1 MSTYVVCV
9 VGPKRNVGKTTVV
22 EGLIKK
28 LILQKGLRVGT
39 VKHIHGTFDTPH
51 KDTWKHIKAGATAT
65 GVITDSELLTI
76 WNSSELP
83 IVPETVLDK
92 LPKNL
97 DYVIVEGFRHSE
109 YPKIIVADVAEDL
122 ESINLSNTVAISGRI
137 VEKPEELKKLDLDA
151 PVVKINE
158 SEKLVNLLESRA
170 QTIFVNQLPGIDC
183 KSCGYDTCA
192 DLAKAVRAGE
202 ADVRQCITMFTK
214 VDLTINQQNIV
225 MKGFV
230 QDLFKAVV
238 MGVIKELKEVPD
250 HEKIRE
256 INLQIRL
263 D

>member
-1 MSTYVVCV
+1 MFTYVVCV

-22 EGLIKK
+22 EGLVKK
-28 LILQKGLRVGT
+28 LTEKGLRIGT
-39 VKHIHGTFDTPH
+39 VKHIHGTFDTPK

-83 IVPETVLDK
+83 IIPETVLDK

-97 DYVIVEGFRHSE
+97 DYVIIEGFRHSSF
-109 YPKIIVADVAEDL
+109 PKIIVADAAEDF
-122 ESINLSNTVAISGRI
+122 ESINLENLVAISGRV
-137 VEKPEELKKLDLDA
+137 VEKPEELKKLDLDV

-158 SEKLVNLLESRA
+158 IEKLVNLLESRA

-183 KSCGYDTCA
+183 KSCGYNTCEE
-192 DLAKAVRAGE
+192 LAKAVRAGE

-214 VDLTINQQNIV
+214 VDLSIDGKTIV

-238 MGVIKELKEVPD
+238 MGVVKELKEVP
-250 HEKIRE
+250 EKIRE
-256 INLQIRL
+256 LDLQIRL
-263 D
+263 E

>member
-1 MSTYVVCV
+1 MFTYVVCV
-9 VGPKRNVGKTTVV
+9 VGPKRNVGKTTLV
-22 EGLIKK
+22 EGLIKN
-28 LILQKGLRVGT
+28 LTLQKGLRVGT
-39 VKHIHGTFDTPH
+39 VKHIHGTFDTPQ

-83 IVPETVLDK
+83 IIPETVLDK

-170 QTIFVNQLPGIDC
+170 QAIFVNQLPGIDC

-214 VDLTINQQNIV
+214 VDLAIDGKTIV

-230 QDLFKAVV
+230 QELFKAVV
-238 MGVIKELKEVPD
+238 MGVVKELKEVP
-250 HEKIRE
+250 EKSRE
-256 INLQIRL
+256 ISLQIRL

>member
-1 MSTYVVCV
+1 MFTYIICV

-22 EGLIKK
+22 EGLVKN
-28 LILQKGLRVGT
+28 LTERGLRIGT
-39 VKHIHGTFDTPH
+39 VKHIHGTFDTPE

-83 IVPETVLDK
+83 IIPETVLDK

-109 YPKIIVADVAEDL
+109 YPKIVVADVAEDL
-122 ESINLSNTVAISGRI
+122 ESINLSNIVAISGRI

-183 KSCGYDTCA
+183 KSCGFTTCEE
-192 DLAKAVRAGE
+192 LAKAVRAGE
-202 ADVRQCITMFTK
+202 ADVRQCITMFTQ
-214 VDLTINQQNIV
+214 VDLAIDGKTIV

-238 MGVIKELKEVPD
+238 MGVVKELKEVP
-250 HEKIRE
+250 EKIRE
-256 INLQIRL
+256 LDLQIRL
-263 D
+263 K

>member
-1 MSTYVVCV
+1 MFTYIICV

-22 EGLIKK
+22 EGLVKN
-28 LILQKGLRVGT
+28 LTEKGLRIGT
-39 VKHIHGTFDTPH
+39 VKHIHGTTFDTPE

-83 IVPETVLDK
+83 IIPETVLDK
-92 LPKNL
+92 LPKNF
-97 DYVIVEGFRHSE
+97 DYVIIEGFRHSSF
-109 YPKIIVADVAEDL
+109 PKIIVADAAEDL
-122 ESINLSNTVAISGRI
+122 ESINLENLVAISGRV
-137 VEKPEELKKLDLDA
+137 VEKPEELKKLDLDV

-158 SEKLVNLLESRA
+158 IEKLVNLLESRA

-183 KSCGYDTCA
+183 KSCGYNTCEE
-192 DLAKAVRAGE
+192 LAKAVRAGE

-214 VDLTINQQNIV
+214 VDLSIDGKTIV

-238 MGVIKELKEVPD
+238 MGVIKELKEVP
-250 HEKIRE
+250 EKIRE
-256 INLQIRL
+256 LDLQIRL
-263 D
+263 E

>member
-1 MSTYVVCV
+1 MFTYIVCV

-22 EGLIKK
+22 EGLVKN
-28 LILQKGLRVGT
+28 LTEKGLRIGT
-39 VKHIHGTFDTPH
+39 VKHIHGGTFDTPK
-51 KDTWKHIKAGATAT
+51 KDTWKHITAGASAT

-83 IVPETVLDK
+83 IIPETALDK

-97 DYVIVEGFRHSE
+97 DYVIIEGFRHSK
-109 YPKIIVADVAEDL
+109 YPKIIVADAAEDL
-122 ESINLSNTVAISGRI
+122 ENINLENLIAVSGRI

-183 KSCGYDTCA
+183 KSCGYDTCE

-214 VDLTINQQNIV
+214 VDLTIDGKNIV

-230 QDLFKAVV
+230 QDLFRAVV
-238 MGVIKELKEVPD
+238 MGVIKELKEVP
-250 HEKIRE
+250 EKIRE
-256 INLQIRL
+256 IDLQIQL
-263 D
+263 E